1 MKLAIFSLLTASA
14 AAFAP
19 AQQKASTSAISMSYE
34 NELGAQEPLGLW
46 DPLNMVYNQP
56 QERFDRLRYV
66 ELKHG
71 RIAML
76 AVAGHI
82 TTTSGARLSGDID
95 FSGTS
100 FASIKT
106 GIAGLS
112 DIPQGGVLQ
121 IIAFIGFLELFVM
134 KDVKGN
140 GEFPGD
146 FRNGFDFGWD
156 NYTEEEKMQKRAIE
170 LNNGRAAQMVSCIF
184 SSNLAVVKSL
194 KESNQQKFSLLS
206 LLGNP
211 WIDGTRTTRTRPIR
225 YQQFAWIP
233 NQLISIV

>member
-1 MKLAIFSLLTASA
+1 MKLAILSLLTASA

-19 AQQKASTSAISMSYE
+19 SKVAQTSTALNAFD
-34 NELGAQEPLGLW
+34 NELGAQEPLGFW
-46 DPLNMVYNQP
+46 DPLNLVYEQD

-76 AVAGHI
+76 AVTGHI
-82 TTTSGARLSGDID
+82 TTTSGARLAGDID
-95 FSGTS
+95 YSGTS

-112 DIPQGGVLQ
+112 DIPQGGLIQ

-140 GEFPGD
+140 GQFPGD

-156 NYTEEEKMQKRAIE
+156 KYTEEEKLEKRAIE
-170 LNNGRAAQMVSCIF
+170 LNNGRAAQMGILGLMVHEQLGQDPYVI
-184 SSNLAVVKSL
+184 N
-194 KESNQQKFSLLS
+194 S
-206 LLGNP
+206 LLGYPTN
-211 WIDGTRTTRTRPIR
+211 
-225 YQQFAWIP
+225 
-233 NQLISIV
+233 